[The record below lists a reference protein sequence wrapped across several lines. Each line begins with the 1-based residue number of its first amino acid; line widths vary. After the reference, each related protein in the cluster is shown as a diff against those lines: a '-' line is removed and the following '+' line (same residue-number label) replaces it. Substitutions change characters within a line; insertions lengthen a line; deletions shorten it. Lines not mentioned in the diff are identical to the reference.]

1 MPSIRP
7 TRSETLGETL
17 DETLSENRVE
27 KRAVSGAVS
36 ELGTAVASS
45 SRPKLAPHLRMR
57 FDTTRKQHVLL
68 GPETVVALNQTGA
81 DILAFCDG
89 RHTVAEIVAILHDR
103 YDRVVGD
110 EVRHFLARLTA
121 KRYVEISNG

>member
-1 MPSIRP
+1 MPSIKP
-7 TRSETLGETL
+7 TRG
-17 DETLSENRVE
+17 ENRSE
-27 KRAVSGAVS
+27 KHAVS

-57 FDTTRKQHVLL
+57 FDSTRKQHVLL

-89 RHTVAEIVAILHDR
+89 RHTVAEIVAMLHDQ
-103 YDRVVGD
+103 YNRVVGD
-110 EVRHFLARLTA
+110 EVRHFLARLA
-121 KRYVEISNG
+121 ANRYVEIDDG